1 MGRKVLTPTKAER
14 VRVALA
20 VSIGMSVAELANVL
34 GVSKSTVERTFAP
47 EIATG
52 RNVKRLEN
60 ALRLDRAAGKGNVSA
75 MKALAVMME
84 KPPEPDAA
92 DDDSR
97 WAHLVAPDVT
107 QNRDF
112 H

>member
-1 MGRKVLTPTKAER
+1 MGRKVLKATKAECA
-14 VRVALA
+14 RVALA
-20 VSIGMSVAELANVL
+20 VAIGMTVAELANML
-34 GVSKSTVERTFAP
+34 GVSKSTIERTFAP

-52 RNVKRLEN
+52 RNFKRLQN
-60 ALRLDRAAGKGNVSA
+60 AERLDRAAAKGNVAA

-84 KPPEPDAA
+84 TPPEPDQS

-107 QNRDF
+107 QKQDF